1 MIVCELCGN
10 RYEAADTALC
20 SKCPLH
26 SGCGLVCCPNCGYS
40 TIASGGQVVSQ
51 GKKSLNGV
59 QSRGRKD
66 NSSRRLLLCPA
77 GMKTTVR
84 DFSAQMSDGN
94 KLFLLGRGVRPGKS
108 VRVLQNSPEVVI
120 QVDHLQ
126 IALEKELAR
135 LITVD

>member
-1 MIVCELCGN
+1 
-10 RYEAADTALC
+10 
-20 SKCPLH
+20 
-26 SGCGLVCCPNCGYS
+26 
-40 TIASGGQVVSQ
+40 
-51 GKKSLNGV
+51 
-59 QSRGRKD
+59 
-66 NSSRRLLLCPA
+66 
-77 GMKTTVR
+77 
-84 DFSAQMSDGN
+84 MSDGN